1 MKSKKKKRS
10 LFELI
15 FLVFSVSNPFIIAAV
30 VLSVASAGMAIYQGY
45 QQQKIAN
52 ANAKNKEI
60 LAQRKQLAANRA
72 AKLAADK
79 RKKQRAGATVSFV
92 SSGVDISQGS
102 PLIVEAEDDYRSE
115 LDQATII
122 AQGAESAWVSNSEA
136 MIMRAQGRAAV
147 ASGYGQ
153 AAGTLGAS
161 LLSAGAGGGSSP
173 KSTSTSV
180 KSYAA

>member
-1 MKSKKKKRS
+1 MKSKKKRNI
-10 LFELI
+10 FELLQ
-15 FLVFSVSNPFIIAAV
+15 LVLPFSFPWVAVAIAMSA
-30 VLSVASAGMAIYQGY
+30 LSAGMAIYQGY

-72 AKLAADK
+72 AKLAAEK
-79 RKKQRAGATVSFV
+79 RKKQRAGATLAFV

-102 PLIVEAEDDYRSE
+102 PLIVEAEDDYRAE

-173 KSTSTSV
+173 KSTSVSN